1 MATKCVLGYTYA
13 SGEDGLLPEKW
24 AEKGPE
30 RPAHMLAPRGSA
42 DNCCEPRRPCWAHA
56 SMDELTIKRGGS
68 LAW

>member
-30 RPAHMLAPRGSA
+30 KPAYAGSSGLCGRLLRAKKAMLGACVHGRV
-42 DNCCEPRRPCWAHA
+42 NR
-56 SMDELTIKRGGS
+56 
-68 LAW
+68 